1 MDDWI
6 SLTRDMT
13 AGAGPGW
20 LAVLGV
26 TLFIALGAGMVLA
39 FDTGRSRNRWRL
51 PVPHTLR
58 GRITLAMVL
67 LATIPA
73 ISLALVLSDRASRQR
88 AERVTDALQAQ
99 SIGLA
104 GSLATA
110 IDGAA
115 ADLGS
120 LAAHIGREADFSPA
134 ALERQLRLHHEWAPA
149 MASVMAV
156 RSDATVVAAT
166 ARVGGT
172 VTLISAGQ
180 ASASTSSVMAGTV
193 RTGGGAAAVA
203 TRDPVLGER
212 ATLLLTVP
220 VTTLA
225 GARWGHVTA
234 ALDLA
239 ATPAAQGWLTRRPPG
254 EVVVADETGRVLLA
268 SAGSGFAPLDT
279 LPAALVKR
287 AARPTGEPF
296 DVPAG
301 SSATPSAGFIGVS
314 TAFGPG
320 LRVLLLAPAATF
332 AAARST
338 ELGVVL
344 GWTIGAL
351 LVAGWLAVALSA
363 SITDPLRALDAA
375 VRGFDPERQP
385 AAPAAPAGTPRE
397 VAVVFEQLGSVGER
411 QRVAYDDLQRSLAE
425 GERLRRELISVLE
438 GREAAI
444 HERTQYLK
452 AANEQ
457 LDRLSRTDAL
467 TGVANRR
474 GLTEFLDR
482 AWRKGMRD
490 QGPVSLLL
498 IDIDHFKAYNDRY
511 GHPQGDRCLQAIANA
526 LHHVAGRASDMVARY
541 GGEEFAAVLGDTAL
555 EGALQVAE
563 QARSAIERL
572 GIEHRSAPGRIVTVS
587 IGVTSAL
594 PVRGTH
600 PEASLEAADQALYA
614 AKEQGRNRVGYSM
627 VSHIALYDPA
637 SLPGNPGHRLS

>member
-1 MDDWI
+1 MDGWI
-6 SLTRDMT
+6 RLTRELASGD
-13 AGAGPGW
+13 GPGW
-20 LAVLGV
+20 LALLGV

-39 FDTGRSRNRWRL
+39 FDTEHSRSRWRL

-58 GRITLAMVL
+58 GRITTAMVL

-120 LAAHIGREADFSPA
+120 LASHIGREAEFSPA

-149 MASVMAV
+149 MVSVMAV

-166 ARVGGT
+166 ARVGGK

-180 ASASTSSVMAGTV
+180 AGTMDARGV
-193 RTGGGAAAVA
+193 TTAVA
-203 TRDPVLGER
+203 TRDPVRGER
-212 ATLLLTVP
+212 ATLLLTAP
-220 VTTLA
+220 VTTPGSA
-225 GARWGHVTA
+225 PWGHVTA

-239 ATPAAQGWLTRRPPG
+239 TTPAAQGWLTRHPPG
-254 EVVVADETGRVLLA
+254 EVIVTDATGRVLLA
-268 SAGSGFAPLDT
+268 SAGSGFAPLDV
-279 LPAALVKR
+279 LPPALVKSAER
-287 AARPTGEPF
+287 TTGVPF
-296 DVPAG
+296 GIPAG
-301 SSATPSAGFIGVS
+301 TNATLSAAFIGIS
-314 TAFGPG
+314 TSFGPG

-338 ELGVVL
+338 ELAVVL

-375 VRGFDPERQP
+375 VRGFDPEHP
-385 AAPAAPAGTPRE
+385 VVPVAPAGTPRE

-438 GREAAI
+438 GREAEI
-444 HERTQYLK
+444 HDRTQRLK

-482 AWRKGMRD
+482 AWRKAMRT

-511 GHPQGDRCLQAIANA
+511 GHPQGDRCLQAVANA
-526 LHHVAGRASDMVARY
+526 LHHVAGRAGDLVARY

-572 GIEHRSAPGRIVTVS
+572 GIEHASAPGRIVTVS

-594 PVRGTH
+594 PVRGMH

-627 VSHIALYDPA
+627 VSHTALYDPA